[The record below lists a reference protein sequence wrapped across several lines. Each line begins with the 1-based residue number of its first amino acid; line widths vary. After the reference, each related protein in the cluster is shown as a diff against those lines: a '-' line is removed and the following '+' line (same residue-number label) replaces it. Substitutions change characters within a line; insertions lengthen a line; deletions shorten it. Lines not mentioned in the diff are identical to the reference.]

1 MSYFFGEV
9 FRAQDSI
16 YSVANLFYSISGYE
30 FRNSINDIKKPQ
42 LNMIRTCVPQM
53 RSFFRNKWRYGGIPD
68 PAAEMT

>member
-42 LNMIRTCVPQM
+42 LNMIRTCI
-53 RSFFRNKWRYGGIPD
+53 S
-68 PAAEMT
+68 